1 LKIRS
6 RSLAASEPGAA
17 GPLGAELASGARGR
31 RWVLLFLLVGLTL
44 LWFWPS
50 LRAFCELTW
59 RHDQYTHILLVLPL
73 SIGLAF
79 LKGSCGPA
87 TGRTDPWVGLAFF
100 LPAAVLAWYG
110 SGPGGS
116 MSESTCLSLNMLAL
130 VLLWLS
136 FVMLIF
142 GLPVFRRFRFPLL
155 LLLLLVPLPDFVLSK
170 IIFALQA
177 GSAKIA
183 FWLFRLTGIPVTQ
196 SGFVLSLPGL
206 DIEVAQEC
214 SGIRSTMMLLLT
226 SLALGYMFLKA
237 GWQRIVVTLGVVP
250 IAVIKNGVR
259 IFVLTTL
266 GLYVDEGW
274 LNGRLHHQGGIVFF
288 ALGVGL
294 VGLTIWALH
303 RIGRGWC

>member
-1 LKIRS
+1 MS
-6 RSLAASEPGAA
+6 VSDPGAVRSLGSNF
-17 GPLGAELASGARGR
+17 ASGAQGR
-31 RWVLLFLLVGLTL
+31 RCLLLFLLVGLTL

-50 LRAFCELTW
+50 VRAFCELTW

-79 LKGSCGPA
+79 LEGSCGLE
-87 TGRTDPWVGLAFF
+87 TGRTEPWAGLALFV
-100 LPAAVLAWYG
+100 PAAVLAWLG
-110 SGPGGS
+110 SGPGS
-116 MSESTCLSLNMLAL
+116 MSESTRLSLNILAL

-142 GLPVFRRFRFPLL
+142 GLPVFRRFQFPLL
-155 LLLLLVPLPDFVLSK
+155 LLLLLVPLPDFALAK
-170 IIFALQA
+170 IILALQA
-177 GSAKIA
+177 GSAKTV

-206 DIEVAQEC
+206 DIEVAREC

-237 GWQRIVVTLGVVP
+237 GWQRIVVTLGVIP

-266 GLYVDEGW
+266 GLYVDESW

-294 VGLTIWALH
+294 VALTIWGLR
-303 RIGRGWC
+303 RIGRSRG